1 MIDIAILSVPGLAV
15 RQPQIAPALLKA
27 SVEQAGFSCKTVDFN
42 VRLYTDVENWEA
54 LETYFCTGMGDDQ
67 EALAEQLVEGWVLEL
82 IKLNPKYV
90 GISVFTYQNRIA
102 TTLFCKYIRKYSS
115 SKIILGGQG
124 LADGGIGGM
133 MNYPN
138 ELQQK
143 GLSDYYIRS
152 EGEVSLVE
160 LLKGNF
166 DYPGICSDDFL
177 QIQDLNSLPFPN
189 YDDYNFD
196 QYDVKKIPVIG
207 SRGCVR
213 ACSFCD
219 IHAHWKQ
226 YKFKSGEKLAE
237 EMIYINERYNIGNFA
252 CMDSLINGN
261 LKEFN
266 KLTQILADYNKT
278 ATSPISWS
286 SQFIVRSE
294 NQVNEQY
301 WQLIAESGGYNLS
314 LGVETGSDSVR
325 SHMNKKFSNE
335 DLDYTMRMLQKYK
348 ITTVFLMIVGYPT
361 ETDKDFQDTLDMFTR
376 YQPYANTVITDIN
389 VGSTLG
395 ILANTPLYDNAKE
408 YNIELDKYE
417 NNWVAL
423 DNPDLTLEKRL
434 ERRAKLKAH
443 ILSLGYTIK
452 FDSSMHLLQMLENSV
467 ETYNKRNT
475 LKKLIRIKHEQ

>member
-27 SVEQAGFSCKTVDFN
+27 SVEQAGFTCKTVDFN
-42 VRLYTDVENWEA
+42 VRLYTDVDDYQE
-54 LETYFCTGMGDDQ
+54 LETYFSTGLNTNQ
-67 EALAEQLVEGWVLEL
+67 EALAEQLVEQWAIEL
-82 IKLNPKYV
+82 AKLNPKYV
-90 GISVFTYQNRIA
+90 GISVFTYQNRTA
-102 TTLFCKYIRKYSS
+102 TTLFCKYIRKHSS
-115 SKIILGGQG
+115 SKIVLGGQG

-133 MNYPN
+133 MSYPVD
-138 ELQQK
+138 LQK
-143 GLSDYYIRS
+143 EGLIDYYIRS

-160 LLKGNF
+160 LLKGNV

-177 QIQDLNSLPFPN
+177 QIQDLNVLPFPN
-189 YDDYNFD
+189 YDDYDFD
-196 QYDVKKIPVIG
+196 QYDIRKIPVIG

-213 ACSFCD
+213 ACTFCD

-226 YKFKSGEKLAE
+226 YKFKSGAKLAE
-237 EMIYINERYNIGNFA
+237 EMIYISERYKISNFA

-261 LKEFN
+261 LKEF
-266 KLTQILADYNKT
+266 KQLTQILSDYNKT
-278 ATSPISWS
+278 ASSPITWS

-294 NQVNEQY
+294 NQLKENY

-314 LGVETGSDSVR
+314 IGVETGSDSVR
-325 SHMNKKFSNE
+325 THMNKKFTNE
-335 DLDYTMRMLQKYK
+335 DLDYTMRMLHKYN
-348 ITTVFLMIVGYPT
+348 ITAVFLMIVGYPT

-395 ILANTPLYDNAKE
+395 ILHNTPLYDKAKE

-423 DNPDLTLEKRL
+423 DNLDLTLEKRL
-434 ERRAKLKAH
+434 QRRAQLKKH
-443 ILSLGYTIK
+443 ILDLGYTIIH
-452 FDSSMHLLQMLENSV
+452 DSSGHMLHLLEN
-467 ETYNKRNT
+467 NIDNFDKRHK
-475 LKKLIRIKHEQ
+475 LKKLIRIKNET